1 MTTSVTSLERAKI
14 YLNQSE
20 NELCKLQMLFDFFL
34 LLSGGD
40 TLKSLMKMTLL
51 RIFYTKNFD
60 FQNSCT
66 KMVKI
71 F

>member
-1 MTTSVTSLERAKI
+1 MTTSVTSLERANI

-34 LLSGGD
+34 LLSGD

-51 RIFYTKNFD
+51 SIFYTKNFD